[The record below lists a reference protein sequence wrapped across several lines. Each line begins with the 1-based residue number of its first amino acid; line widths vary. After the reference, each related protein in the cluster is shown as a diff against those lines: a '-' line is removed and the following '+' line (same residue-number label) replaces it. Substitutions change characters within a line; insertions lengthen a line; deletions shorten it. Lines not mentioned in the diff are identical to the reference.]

1 MNNRYLCK
9 AKDKDDG
16 RWYEGY
22 YLLLHDTTY
31 CVIPSDN
38 AEEAKR
44 LEEKNAHHYIVF
56 EQMTD
61 WGLPNRHLR
70 AEILPET
77 LCQCTGMPDKN
88 RKMIWENDI
97 TKLVLPNGEVRYFK
111 VSFKKVIRKVLCHP
125 DFDDDVAKV
134 ELNAICFEWNGYE
147 LFPCIDENGISD
159 VSKMEVVG
167 NIFDNP
173 ELLEV
178 EE

>member
-77 LCQCTGMPDKN
+77 LCRCTGLKDEDGKL
-88 RKMIWENDI
+88 IFEGDI
-97 TKLVLPNGEVRYFK
+97 VGFIDCTSTESGYSEQYCRGPVLWDEETASFQVTERLSAESYEVLDRGC
-111 VSFKKVIRKVLCHP
+111 KVL
-125 DFDDDVAKV
+125 
-134 ELNAICFEWNGYE
+134 
-147 LFPCIDENGISD
+147 
-159 VSKMEVVG
+159 G
-167 NIFDNP
+167 NKFDNP

-178 EE
+178 GE